1 MVRQPISNAVAFL
14 GPRKAACLSV
24 LPEVTGFVA
33 LAFGRLSLGLQRCH
47 ERISKRGRGW
57 VSSPGQSDPDQS

>member
-1 MVRQPISNAVAFL
+1 MVRQPTSNAAAFL

-57 VSSPGQSDPDQS
+57 VSSPDQSDPGQS